1 MNAPLAAAPR
11 PTADPAALR
20 ASPAAALP
28 PLPAGAATR
37 GGMDLAE
44 ALLSALSAL
53 AANKLRAV
61 LTALG
66 IFIGVAAVI
75 ATVAVGA
82 GARQQVLAQIQSLGA
97 NLLIIWPGTVN
108 QGGVRLGAGQRPN
121 LTWDDAQAIREEV
134 PAIAA
139 ASGNIRQ
146 QQQVVAG
153 NMNWATGVQGAD
165 PDLFAVHDWVL
176 EEGRAF
182 TAEEARGARKV
193 AVLGATVAEALF
205 PGEAAVGR
213 EIRIRQTPF
222 EVIGVLGR
230 KGQNPQGAD
239 QDDVVVIPFWTARR
253 SVMGAGRVWARGINW
268 MSLKVAEGEDMA
280 AVEEEV
286 RALMRQRHRL
296 AANEPDDFNLRNM
309 SDVAATRDASAR
321 TLSILL
327 ASVAAVS
334 LLVGGIGV
342 MNIMLVSV
350 TERTREIGLRLAIG
364 ARRRDI
370 LAQFLIEAVVLALLG
385 GAAGVAAGIGLSHAL
400 AAAAGWPVLIQWDA
414 VALAVAVSALT
425 GLFFGFWP
433 ARRAARLD
441 PIAALRHD

>member
-1 MNAPLAAAPR
+1 MP
-11 PTADPAALR
+11 PARRTGL
-20 ASPAAALP
+20 
-28 PLPAGAATR
+28 
-37 GGMDLAE
+37 DLGE

-97 NLLIIWPGTVN
+97 NLLIVTPGTVS

-121 LTWDDAQAIREEV
+121 LTWDDAQALREEV
-134 PAIAA
+134 PALAA
-139 ASGNIRQ
+139 VSGNIRQ
-146 QQQVVAG
+146 QQQVVFD
-153 NMNWATGVQGAD
+153 NLNWATNVQGS
-165 PDLFAVHDWVL
+165 DLDVFTVHDWVI
-176 EEGRAF
+176 EDGRFF

-193 AVLGATVAEALF
+193 AVLGQTVAESLF
-205 PGEAAVGR
+205 GEENPVGR

-222 EVIGVLGR
+222 EVIGVLAR
-230 KGQNPQGAD
+230 KGQNPMGQD
-239 QDDVVVIPFWTARR
+239 QDDVVFIPFWTARR
-253 SVMGAGRVWARGINW
+253 SVMGAGRVWARGVNW
-268 MSLKVAEGEDMA
+268 MTLKVHDGEDMRA
-280 AVEEEV
+280 AEEEV
-286 RALMRQRHRL
+286 RALLRQRHRL
-296 AANEPDDFNLRNM
+296 APNEPDDFNLRNM
-309 SDVAATRDASAR
+309 SDIAATRDASAR
-321 TLSILL
+321 TLSTLL
-327 ASVAAVS
+327 AAVAAVS

-385 GAAGVAAGIGLSHAL
+385 GAAGVAAGIGLSHLL
-400 AAAAGWPVLIQWDA
+400 AGAAGWPVLIQWDA

-441 PIAALRHD
+441 PIQALRHD